1 MLELELFLK
10 VPRARFVDSDGSEV
24 REVHYKPG
32 STVELRCL
40 VRNTKLNKF
49 NLWEIIQFLCL

>member
-32 STVELRCL
+32 STVEL
-40 VRNTKLNKF
+40 
-49 NLWEIIQFLCL
+49 